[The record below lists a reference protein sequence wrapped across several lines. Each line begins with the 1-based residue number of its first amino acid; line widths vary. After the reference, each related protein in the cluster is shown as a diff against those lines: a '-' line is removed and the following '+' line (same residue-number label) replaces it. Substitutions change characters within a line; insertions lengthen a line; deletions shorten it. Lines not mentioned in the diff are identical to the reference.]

1 MKLTIQKILLS
12 MHRIT
17 TRLNSLI
24 TLSLFDEHC
33 HTSYTNALYSFFRH
47 SPKLSHIFNICY
59 IILVLLLLM

>member
-24 TLSLFDEHC
+24 TLSLYDEHC

-47 SPKLSHIFNICY
+47 SPKLSHIF
-59 IILVLLLLM
+59 